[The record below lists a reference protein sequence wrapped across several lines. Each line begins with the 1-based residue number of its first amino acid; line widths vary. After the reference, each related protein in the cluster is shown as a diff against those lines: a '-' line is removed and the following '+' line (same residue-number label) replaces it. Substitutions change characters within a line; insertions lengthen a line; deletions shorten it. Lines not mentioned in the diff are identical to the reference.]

1 MRAFW
6 CLVVAGCGVLSSGCG
21 SARIAEL
28 TAQLEQQKQAASQ
41 LEAEKAQLSAQLTA
55 NQADLAAA
63 RQALNRV
70 AEIKKGY
77 EEARTKMA
85 ASMKQLAPLVGNAE
99 SPLPP
104 FEGLADSN
112 WVGKLVPNAGA
123 VPGLKELQSE
133 LQGLLEG
140 AKPKP

>member
-1 MRAFW
+1 MRTFW
-6 CLVVAGCGVLSSGCG
+6 CLVVAGCGVLGSGCG
-21 SARIAEL
+21 SARMAEL
-28 TAQLEQQKQAASQ
+28 TAELEKQKQAASQ
-41 LEAEKAQLSAQLTA
+41 LEAEKAQLTAQLAASQT
-55 NQADLAAA
+55 DLAAA
-63 RQALNRV
+63 RQELNRM
-70 AEIKKGY
+70 AEIKRGY

-85 ASMKQLAPLVGNAE
+85 DSMKKLAPLVGTAE

-104 FEGLADSN
+104 FEGLVDSN

-140 AKPKP
+140 NKPKP